1 MLSTVP
7 AIISSNPMMESD
19 PFPSLQSAWDCS
31 QLFSTTQSVGPARSG
46 SASTELN
53 QTQTQTQTHSNSGLD
68 ESNKTLSIIDERKR
82 RRMISNRESARRSRM
97 RKQKHLENLRNQANR
112 LRIENRELTYRLR
125 FLLYHCH
132 RVRTDN
138 DRLRSESTLLRQKL
152 SDMHQNLLFKQ
163 LQQFSSAWPCNNVTV
178 MSEQIP
184 PPLII

>member
-1 MLSTVP
+1 MMSTVP

-19 PFPSLQSAWDCS
+19 PFPSLQSTWDCS

-46 SASTELN
+46 SASTEPN
-53 QTQTQTQTHSNSGLD
+53 QTQTHSNSGLD
-68 ESNKTLSIIDERKR
+68 ESNQTLSIIDERKR

-112 LRIENRELTYRLR
+112 LRIENRELINRLR
-125 FLLYHCH
+125 FLLYHCY

-138 DRLRSESTLLRQKL
+138 DRLRSESTVLRQKL
-152 SDMHQNLLFKQ
+152 LDMHQNLLFKQ